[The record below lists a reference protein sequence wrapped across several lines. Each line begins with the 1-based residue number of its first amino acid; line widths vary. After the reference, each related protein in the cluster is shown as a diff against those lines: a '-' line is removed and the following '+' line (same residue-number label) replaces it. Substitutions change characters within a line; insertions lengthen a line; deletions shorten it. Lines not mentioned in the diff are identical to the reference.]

1 MLRRAAARYRA
12 IARAASSTLPPPP
25 PTRALASAS
34 NASLKT
40 ADEDARARA
49 EREAERRVRAS
60 DSPLFNWVEV
70 DVKNAD
76 RDIPRWQ
83 NALFV
88 ACVGGV
94 FAYFGQ
100 RMISSETERRRRVAA
115 AKAALEDRARAI
127 VRESLRLGDGD
138 VGAHEALDGLTPEEI
153 EAIVESE
160 RRARER

>member
-1 MLRRAAARYRA
+1 MLRRAAARCRS
-12 IARAASSTLPPPP
+12 IARGASYTHPPHPS
-25 PTRALASAS
+25 TRALASAS
-34 NASLKT
+34 TTSLKN
-40 ADEDARARA
+40 ADDDARTRA

-88 ACVGGV
+88 VCVGGV

-115 AKAALEDRARAI
+115 AKAELEQRARAI
-127 VRESLRLGDGD
+127 VRESLRLGNGD